1 MDIWK
6 SNKWQAY
13 YGENELRCGIK
24 VNYDKNVN
32 ADVKKAINEMVSWL
46 RKEYIFPVRVRVYIK
61 ENVLVRCLDGTF
73 APDVFFWPYSRDIEP
88 YIKFAVGDYDK
99 LLHKLGRDDALA
111 TVLKALLRNFTHY
124 FQWLNDIKLTPI
136 GEQRQATR
144 YARIRLD
151 EYAQTRDH
159 P

>member
-6 SNKWQAY
+6 STKWKDY
-13 YGENELRCGIK
+13 YIEKGYRHGIK
-24 VNYDKNVN
+24 VDYDSNVDQ
-32 ADVKKAINEMVSWL
+32 DVKNAIKQMISWL
-46 RKEYIFPVRVRVYIK
+46 RKEYTFPVRIRLYIK
-61 ENVLVRCLDGTF
+61 GSDLVKCRDG
-73 APDVFFWPYSRDIEP
+73 ALASDVFFWPYCRDEEP

-111 TVLKALLRNFTHY
+111 TILKALLRNFTHY

-136 GEQRQATR
+136 GEQRQATK